1 MKLTRCWAFKIW
13 TRTDLTDADIPEFLK
28 PKFSFLFALS
38 LFSDEDDSWFFL
50 YLCPK
55 SSNGVPRRKGVARYF
70 DTVQPHQRP
79 NSNRTRV
86 IRKSKYKY
94 QQQLQFFGS
103 SIFIRVVFF
112 YFFLAKNKF
121 THMMSNF
128 GHAADHRFLWSSVP
142 WNSFLLAQCEMHRR
156 RTLKIGK
163 HWQSKKHHSEKL
175 EAALINLWWCCYA
188 KNASKEICFW
198 VTSFN
203 VEKNRRPKDRLICKV
218 RDEGAKNSNKKPQFF
233 QAST

>member
-112 YFFLAKNKF
+112 NFSLRKTSLLIWWVILA
-121 THMMSNF
+121 TQLIIVS
-128 GHAADHRFLWSSVP
+128 
-142 WNSFLLAQCEMHRR
+142 CEVAFH
-156 RTLKIGK
+156 
-163 HWQSKKHHSEKL
+163 
-175 EAALINLWWCCYA
+175 
-188 KNASKEICFW
+188 EIRSC
-198 VTSFN
+198 SLN
-203 VEKNRRPKDRLICKV
+203 VKCIVEEL
-218 RDEGAKNSNKKPQFF
+218 
-233 QAST
+233 